1 MTVRPLTELQE
12 LQKCLDLQREAFGW
26 AEIDLLPRRFLVV
39 LGHIGGL
46 VLGAFDG
53 DRLVAFL
60 NAVPGIRGRM
70 PYWHSHMLAVSKD
83 YWNSGVG
90 TQLKLAQRDE
100 GVKRGLRLIEWTFD
114 PLESKNAYLNI
125 AKLGVIIRRFYANH
139 YGETTGVRQR
149 GMDSDRVIAEWWI
162 DEGELASDHPGRSLQ
177 SRPPLLYQEGSYD
190 ARRAGSPPDTGGVAR
205 SAGVVTPTQDSVR
218 RVVIPADIQ
227 ALKNQSLELA
237 RDVQKRVRE
246 QFLQNIA
253 DDYFVADFKRGSETS
268 EYIFIPGASRVHK
281 TD

>member
-60 NAVPGIRGRM
+60 NAVPGIRGSM

-100 GVKRGLRLIEWTFD
+100 GLKRGLRLIEWTFD

-125 AKLGVIIRRFYANH
+125 AKLGVIIRRFYPNH
-139 YGETTGVRQR
+139 YGETTGIRQR

-162 DEGELASDHPGRSLQ
+162 DGP
-177 SRPPLLYQEGSYD
+177 RPPVHAD
-190 ARRAGSPPDTGGVAR
+190 
-205 SAGVVTPTQDSVR
+205 VR
-218 RVVIPADIQ
+218 RVVIPAEIQ

-253 DDYFVADFKRGSETS
+253 DDYFVADFKRGNETS
-268 EYIFIPGASRVHK
+268 EYIFIPGASRVH
-281 TD
+281 